1 MQLRKPMNEPLR
13 KIPLVTASFWVMK
26 ITATTLGETLGDF
39 CSKDEAGLM
48 WGYAKS
54 TAILAPFLLVLLLW
68 QIARPGYR
76 PAVFWATV
84 LATSTVGTT
93 LADLIDRT
101 QGLGYGLGSALLVS
115 LLAIVFIAWR
125 ASGEPL
131 SVDAVQSRLTEGYY
145 WVAIVISNT
154 LGTALGDYLAKDSA
168 KGGMGLEVVASTLLL
183 GGILLLLLVLWRFT
197 GFHRVTLFW
206 GAFILTRPFGA
217 NLGDYLAEELKFG
230 TTVVSLILG
239 LVLAGLVF
247 RATRALPP
255 TAARV

>member
-1 MQLRKPMNEPLR
+1 MTDLKR
-13 KIPLVTASFWVMK
+13 KIPLVTAAFWVMK

-54 TAILAPFLLVLLLW
+54 TALLAPILLALLVW
-68 QIARPGYR
+68 QVGRAGYR
-76 PAVFWATV
+76 PFVFWAAV

-101 QGLGYGLGSALLVS
+101 QGLGYGLGSAILLG
-115 LLAIVFIAWR
+115 LLAVVFLAWR

-154 LGTALGDYLAKDSA
+154 LGTALGDYLSKETA
-168 KGGMGLEVVASTLLL
+168 KGGMGLEVGVSTLAIGGGLL
-183 GGILLLLLVLWRFT
+183 GLLALWRYT
-197 GFHRVTLFW
+197 GLSRVALFW
-206 GAFILTRPFGA
+206 LAFILTRPFGA
-217 NLGDYLAEELKFG
+217 NLGDFLAEEMHFG
-230 TTVVSLILG
+230 TRIVSAILGVVLLG
-239 LVLAGLVF
+239 LVI
-247 RATRALPP
+247 REHR
-255 TAARV
+255 AARSQA